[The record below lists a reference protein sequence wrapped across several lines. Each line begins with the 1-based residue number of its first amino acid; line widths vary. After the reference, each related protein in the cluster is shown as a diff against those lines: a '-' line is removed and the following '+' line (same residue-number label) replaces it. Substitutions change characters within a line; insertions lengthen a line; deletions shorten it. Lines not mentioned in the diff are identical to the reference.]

1 MEGAAVDPR
10 LVPPVL
16 EASVDGFLSSRCV
29 VISSTSTKREI
40 GDNRRI
46 GKCWLIF
53 MSLGFRQVV
62 HPSPCVF
69 ICFFFRQ
76 NLKKK
81 TMTTRL
87 SSHKPPSALICHQR
101 GLLWQPFQVEAIDV
115 SLETCCFRVTRS
127 SPLIFSDNRR
137 PLESGKT
144 LTTF

>member
-29 VISSTSTKREI
+29 VISSASTKREI

-69 ICFFFRQ
+69 ICFFSAK
-76 NLKKK
+76 LKKENDDYTSVK
-81 TMTTRL
+81 PQTAISSYLPPEGASMATL
-87 SSHKPPSALICHQR
+87 SSGGHRC
-101 GLLWQPFQVEAIDV
+101 
-115 SLETCCFRVTRS
+115 VT
-127 SPLIFSDNRR
+127 
-137 PLESGKT
+137 
-144 LTTF
+144 